1 MVLHHWLMLNQHLI
15 VLKRILIDVVLI
27 LNQIVLIL
35 QEIDHEVTKI
45 LKIILNKEIKLIYRS
60 HLFGI

>member
-45 LKIILNKEIKLIYRS
+45 QDIFFSLIKK
-60 HLFGI
+60 FK